1 MSQDK
6 QSIKL
11 ATHNDHIPFDKAIQ
25 EINGII
31 KLAGLTWFYSFGK
44 TWYHPRDHHAIEML
58 YTERP
63 KDITSSEM
71 LEASPELQKKMQAFL
86 ADDDANVSATIRFL
100 GAYILKMSAY
110 LQIPSS
116 LYDEVINSS
125 VKVLHQVADEYETQM
140 TPKATDTQTQESI
153 KWAARV
159 VHAIANA
166 LNP

>member
-1 MSQDK
+1 
-6 QSIKL
+6 
-11 ATHNDHIPFDKAIQ
+11 
-25 EINGII
+25 
-31 KLAGLTWFYSFGK
+31 
-44 TWYHPRDHHAIEML
+44 
-58 YTERP
+58 
-63 KDITSSEM
+63 M

-153 KWAARV
+153 K
-159 VHAIANA
+159 
-166 LNP
+166 